1 MNRIAHNTSKNESAE
16 AIIEKFT
23 KENCV
28 SDLLCSVCKTKV
40 KGISNISILRFLMGV
55 IFTGRSMNQNLEASR
70 NPGFAKDTV
79 YRFLSSC
86 SGWFKSLPKIAASLV
101 DKFFKPLTDES
112 RDNVLIIDDSA
123 FSRERSKKVELL
135 ARTFDHARNKF
146 SKGFR
151 LLTVGWSD
159 GNSFVPVDY
168 SLLSAGK
175 DSNLIQE
182 SRSSDNLSE
191 EQISARQTSRLKS
204 TQVVLDM
211 LDEVKKT
218 SLDAKYVLFDS
229 WFCLPTEVISVKNR
243 GYDVIGMVKKSSK
256 IHFEVDGCS
265 MSVKDIYRKNKKK
278 RGLAHIRLVVDAVAR
293 SSEKE
298 SSIPVRLVFIS
309 QNSNRKNWLV
319 LLSTDTSIDAEKI
332 CTLYGR
338 RWETECFYKV
348 CKSMLNLERGCQC
361 RNYDSIMTHTA
372 IVMLQYMMLSQQKRT
387 CEDDRTLGDLFFA
400 VVDQMEEMSFTE
412 ALKLIIQ
419 ALFDEIVKVE
429 GMSEAV
435 RVQIVQ
441 IFINKLP
448 QTLTASLKLS
458 A

>member
-55 IFTGRSMNQNLEASR
+55 IFTGRSINQNLEASR

-101 DKFFKPLTDES
+101 EKFFKPLTDES

-175 DSNLIQE
+175 DSNLIQ
-182 SRSSDNLSE
+182 LSKVKEQKEKIEFFETCE
-191 EQISARQTSRLKS
+191 EKISNA
-204 TQVVLDM
+204 VVTLNVCLDM
-211 LDEVKKT
+211 IDQLLVIREQVENDMKELMTVQEVYQKT
-218 SLDAKYVLFDS
+218 LKR
-229 WFCLPTEVISVKNR
+229 VK
-243 GYDVIGMVKKSSK
+243 
-256 IHFEVDGCS
+256 
-265 MSVKDIYRKNKKK
+265 
-278 RGLAHIRLVVDAVAR
+278 
-293 SSEKE
+293 
-298 SSIPVRLVFIS
+298 
-309 QNSNRKNWLV
+309 
-319 LLSTDTSIDAEKI
+319 
-332 CTLYGR
+332 
-338 RWETECFYKV
+338 
-348 CKSMLNLERGCQC
+348 
-361 RNYDSIMTHTA
+361 
-372 IVMLQYMMLSQQKRT
+372 
-387 CEDDRTLGDLFFA
+387 
-400 VVDQMEEMSFTE
+400 E
-412 ALKLIIQ
+412 A
-419 ALFDEIVKVE
+419 
-429 GMSEAV
+429 S
-435 RVQIVQ
+435 
-441 IFINKLP
+441 
-448 QTLTASLKLS
+448 
-458 A
+458 